1 MDYGRSVPSGDALV
15 EGGKEM
21 LFAVVLRAHTG
32 TLNERAARRLQWQ
45 YPEGVKPVA
54 EYWLQMDDPS
64 VFAVVETDSMAP
76 LMALR
81 AEWDDLFDIEV
92 SPVVTAEEGLEMLR
106 QMGPS

>member
-1 MDYGRSVPSGDALV
+1 M

-45 YPEGVKPVA
+45 YPEGVK
-54 EYWLQMDDPS
+54 PS